1 MGYNLIIGEK
11 VIDDTDP
18 EAHSYVWA
26 KSVRLEEAPADGSP
40 TDHTNERWPS
50 YAGWGDFQNDCER
63 HGGGEVIALIV
74 EEHPGYLDITP
85 DLNNKI
91 QSLKAGRDYNKFRLE
106 WLKFWAA
113 WALKNCKNPV
123 ICNC

>member
-11 VIDDTDP
+11 IIDDTDP

-26 KSVRLEEAPADGSP
+26 KGVCLEEAPADGSP

-50 YAGWGDFQNDCER
+50 YAGWGDLQNDCEH
-63 HGGGEVIALIV
+63 HGGGDVIALIV

-85 DLNNKI
+85 DLNNTI
-91 QSLKAGRDYNKFRLE
+91 QSLKAGRDYNKSRLE
-106 WLKFWAA
+106 WLKFWTA

-123 ICNC
+123 ICNS